1 MEWFAEGARR
11 AYAEGYAKGYAKGVR
26 EVVEKMLAMGNDIA
40 YVARI
45 TELDIETVLQMESGR
60 NDCA

>member
-1 MEWFAEGARR
+1 MHNN
-11 AYAEGYAKGYAKGVR
+11 GYAKGVR